1 MTAAISESATILFY
15 LISPPTYL
23 QYQDLVSKVKRRD
36 AACVTGP
43 PGSQISKGKRKNRE
57 EKEEEKQNLRQ
68 IKKRKTN

>member
-1 MTAAISESATILFY
+1 MYVQFRH
-15 LISPPTYL
+15 PRTYCGIVIP

-43 PGSQISKGKRKNRE
+43 PGSQISKGKRQNKE

-68 IKKRKTN
+68 IKTRKTN